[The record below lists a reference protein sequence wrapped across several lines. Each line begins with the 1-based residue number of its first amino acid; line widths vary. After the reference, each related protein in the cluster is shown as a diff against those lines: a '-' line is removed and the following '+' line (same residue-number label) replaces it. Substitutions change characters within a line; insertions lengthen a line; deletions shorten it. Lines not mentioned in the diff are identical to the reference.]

1 MLFTFLCFTCKDFRL
16 HPRVLIEK
24 MIVMEMGVL
33 GRKIEM
39 KLLSTYSRGHR
50 IMSYLLEVDLI
61 LTFIVG
67 LYQKPALIIGVGIGG
82 GERLGGDN
90 C

>member
-1 MLFTFLCFTCKDFRL
+1 M
-16 HPRVLIEK
+16 IGK

-61 LTFIVG
+61 LTFHRVPHTCG
-67 LYQKPALIIGVGIGG
+67 R
-82 GERLGGDN
+82 GEITLDLLGGV
-90 C
+90 